1 MTLVTFNKAVRA
13 LQDSD
18 RIVIQDKNSGDSV
31 VATFVGWE
39 DEGDPKSDFVVGAEG
54 WDDVYIPHDQKT
66 IREGNVLKPHGHCVV
81 LEMYKKMKCL

>member
-39 DEGDPKSDFVVGAEG
+39 NEGDPESDFVVGAEG
-54 WDDVYIPHDQKT
+54 WGDVYIPHAQKT
-66 IREGNVLKPHGHCVV
+66 IREGNVLKPRDCCVV
-81 LEMYKKMKCL
+81 LEMYKKMK